1 MSLETFIQQN
11 RSIIQFAYGLSF
23 FVMGLA
29 VALQSRSYSRL
40 ELSRSLAWLAAF
52 GILHGIYTWGELF
65 APVNEAY
72 LSYQGILL
80 LHEFHLLLLAG
91 SFLCLLEF
99 GVALL
104 RPLGK
109 GQWIRWVG
117 WGWFALYVVVVLG
130 ILPRLIADPMAWHAT
145 ADAIARYTIG
155 LTGGLLAAYALRE
168 QTYRLI
174 APLSAPHIV
183 SMLRYTGIM
192 LAIFAL
198 VGGLIPP
205 PIHFFPGTVLND
217 QTFEQVTHIPV
228 LVFLSLLGIL
238 LAFTVIRAMEIFQV
252 ETEHRI
258 EEMEQQQILNAERER
273 IGRELHDGT
282 MQTVYTAG
290 LLIDSARKLTEPET
304 PVANRLDQAVMVLD
318 EAIADMRRQLGEL
331 RTSPSGVTVAA
342 ALQELADNPRFRS
355 LVDIRLKMEIDHNAQ
370 LPPRDSVHLLAIVN
384 EALSNV
390 IRHANAHHV
399 EIRLQENDSTVRL
412 AIDDDGTGLPAQH
425 RDGYGLHNMQERARL
440 LNGTLSVTGRSGR
453 GTSVLLEFPRSP

>member
-52 GILHGIYTWGELF
+52 GILHSIYTWGELF
-65 APVNEAY
+65 APVNETY

-117 WGWFALYVVVVLG
+117 RVWFALYVVVALG
-130 ILPRLIADPMAWHAT
+130 ILPRLIADPMTWHAT

-174 APLSAPHIV
+174 APLSAPHIA
-183 SMLRYTGIM
+183 SMLRYTGIT

-198 VGGLIPP
+198 VAGLIPP
-205 PIHFFPGTVLND
+205 PVRFFPGTIIND
-217 QTFEQVTHIPV
+217 KTFEQATHVPV
-228 LVFLSLLGIL
+228 LVFLSLLGIV
-238 LAFTVIRAMEIFQV
+238 LAFTVIRAMEIFHV

-290 LLIDSARKLTEPET
+290 LLIDSARKLSVPET

-331 RTSPSGVTVAA
+331 RTSPSGVSVAA

-355 LVDIRLKMEIDHNAQ
+355 LVDIHLRMEIDHNAQ
-370 LPPRDSVHLLAIVN
+370 LPPRDSSHLLAIVN

-390 IRHANAHHV
+390 IRHANARNV
-399 EIRLQENDSTVRL
+399 EIRLQEYDHTVRL
-412 AIDDDGTGLPAQH
+412 AIEDDGTGLPAQH
-425 RDGYGLHNMQERARL
+425 REGFGLHNMQERARL

-453 GTSVLLEFPRSP
+453 GTSVLLEFPRAP